1 MRFINFTNI
10 MSLTETKNILYLVIF
25 ILLLVLFLKM
35 YNESIESIENFWV
48 YGTSTRLCN
57 NRGCE
62 VPRTAQSITY
72 TPTSVND
79 IVAHNSN

>member
-1 MRFINFTNI
+1 MRFINFINI

-35 YNESIESIENFWV
+35 YNESVENFWV

-72 TPTSVND
+72 TPTSEND

>member
-35 YNESIESIENFWV
+35 YNESIENFWV

>member
-1 MRFINFTNI
+1 MRSLNFVNI

-35 YNESIESIENFWV
+35 YNESIENFWV

>member
-1 MRFINFTNI
+1 MRFINFINI

-35 YNESIESIENFWV
+35 YNESVENFWV